1 MVGGSQHELEVV
13 HYHMLDIIHIHCM
26 SHCLHERERERNASC
41 EQERRE
47 SDYLKDGGYVSC
59 PIETHEVEWQ
69 LLKLVGPVVILLQ
82 MALQT
87 QTGG

>member
-1 MVGGSQHELEVV
+1 M
-13 HYHMLDIIHIHCM
+13 
-26 SHCLHERERERNASC
+26 RERERNASC
-41 EQERRE
+41 ERERRE

-87 QTGG
+87 ETGEVGREVESGRRELESGGSRELTLTQRTV